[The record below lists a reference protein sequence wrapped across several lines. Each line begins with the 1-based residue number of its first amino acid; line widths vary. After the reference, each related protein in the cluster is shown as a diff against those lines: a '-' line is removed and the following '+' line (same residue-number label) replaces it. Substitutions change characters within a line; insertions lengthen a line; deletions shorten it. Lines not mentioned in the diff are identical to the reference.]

1 MYNVGKEKL
10 CVETDAI
17 YLFERARAEDENM
30 FAKIKSEGV
39 FGIDSFNVEVEADLS
54 SGMPRFDLV
63 GLPDAAVRESR
74 ERVRASIKNC
84 NYKFPISRIT
94 VNIAPADIKKE
105 GAIYDLP
112 ILIAIL
118 KASGQIK
125 ANTDNCAF
133 IGELS
138 LDGEIRKAN
147 GVLPMVK
154 KAKESGIKAIFVPY
168 QNAGEA
174 SVIDGIDILPSKNI
188 TEIADHLHGL
198 KPIEPTS
205 HEIDESEML
214 TDELDFA
221 DVRGQEQVKR
231 AVEIA
236 AAGSHNILMIG
247 PPGTGKSMIA
257 KRIGS
262 ILPDMTM
269 QEKIETTEIY
279 SVAGKIPENVKLIS
293 KRPFRSPHHTI
304 SAQGLTGGGTKLL
317 PGEISLAHNG
327 VLFMDEFPE
336 FDRRTK
342 ESLRQP
348 LEDGTVTISRAGGSV
363 SYPANLM
370 VVAAMN
376 PCPCGYLGHPT
387 RECTCSD
394 AAKRRYKDKISGP
407 LLDRMDI
414 HIEVQNVEYETI
426 SGKGKAESSAEIKK
440 RVNRAREIQRK
451 RFEGTDIS
459 SNAKMTPSATQ
470 KYCVMTDEAN
480 LLMKTSFERLGMSGR
495 AYDKILRIA
504 RTIADLDEKENIEF
518 EHIAEA
524 LQYRVLDR
532 KYWE

>member
-1 MYNVGKEKL
+1 MIRNYTLLV
-10 CVETDAI
+10 
-17 YLFERARAEDENM
+17 YLGENM
-30 FAKIKSEGV
+30 FARIKSEGV

-63 GLPDAAVRESR
+63 GLPDAAVKESR

-112 ILIAIL
+112 ILISIL

-125 ANTDNCAF
+125 ADTDNYAF

-147 GVLPMVK
+147 GVLPMVI

-174 SVIDGIDILPSKNI
+174 SVIDGIDILPAKTI
-188 TEIADHLHGL
+188 TQIVEHLHSTKL
-198 KPIEPTS
+198 IEPTP
-205 HEIDESEML
+205 HEIDESEVL
-214 TDELDFA
+214 HDELDFA

-293 KRPFRSPHHTI
+293 KRPFRSPHHTV
-304 SAQGLTGGGTKLL
+304 SAQGLTGGGTKMM

-348 LEDGTVTISRAGGSV
+348 LEDGIVTISRAGGSI

-387 RECTCSD
+387 KTCKCSD

-426 SGKGKAESSAEIKK
+426 SGKEKSESSAEIKK
-440 RVNRAREIQRK
+440 RVNKAREIQRK
-451 RFEGTDIS
+451 RFEGTGIS
-459 SNAKMTPSATQ
+459 CNAKMTPSATQ
-470 KYCVMTDEAN
+470 KYCIMTDEAN
-480 LLMKTSFERLGMSGR
+480 TLMKTSFERLGMSGR
-495 AYDKILRIA
+495 AYDKILRLA
-504 RTIADLDEKENIEF
+504 RTIADLDEKEIIEF

-524 LQYRVLDR
+524 LQYRALDR